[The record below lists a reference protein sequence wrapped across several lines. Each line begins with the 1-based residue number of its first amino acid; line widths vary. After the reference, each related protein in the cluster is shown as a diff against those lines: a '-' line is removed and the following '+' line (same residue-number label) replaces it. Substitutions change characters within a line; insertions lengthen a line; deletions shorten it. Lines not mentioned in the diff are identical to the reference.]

1 MEWFIAKLVYQIQ
14 SGEGKHQ
21 PQFDEQ
27 LRLIQAEDFSTALS
41 KAKEVGVDQQSTFFN
56 VNKELVSWRFVDIVA
71 LDKIHSVTDKSEVYS
86 EIVEADSAAE
96 YLNDLKIKARK
107 VRRQLIQVEHYI

>member
-27 LRLIQAEDFSTALS
+27 LRLIQAEDFSAALS
-41 KAKEVGVDQQSTFFN
+41 KAKEVGVDQQAVFLN
-56 VNKELVSWRFVDIVA
+56 VNKELVNWRFIDVIA
-71 LDKIHSVTDKSEVYS
+71 LDKINSVSDKSEVYS
-86 EIVEADSAAE
+86 EIVEANNEVE
-96 YLNDLKIKARK
+96 YLDELKIKARK
-107 VRRQLIQVEHYI
+107 VRRQLIQLEHYI